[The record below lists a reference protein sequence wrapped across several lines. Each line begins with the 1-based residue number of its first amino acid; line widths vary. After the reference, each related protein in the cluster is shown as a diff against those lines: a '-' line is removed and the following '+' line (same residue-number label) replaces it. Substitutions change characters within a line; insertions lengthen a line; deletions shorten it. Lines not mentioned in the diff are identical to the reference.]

1 MAEQRFFEDVEV
13 GEEFNTSYKPE
24 AAHVAQFFALTGS
37 GRGGGGDGGSS
48 SRFQSAS
55 TAKSEGLAS
64 PIVPGNMSLGL
75 LTRLV
80 TDWMGSEGH
89 LRTVDV
95 SYRRPVH
102 HGDDLKGVGLV
113 THHDVDENGE
123 AIVELDIY
131 LENQRGE
138 RPLQGTA
145 TVELPKR
152 S

>member
-1 MAEQRFFEDVEV
+1 MADQRFFEDVEV
-13 GEEFNTSYKPE
+13 GEEFNTSYKPTSE
-24 AAHVAQFFALTGS
+24 HVSTFFALTS
-37 GRGGGGDGGSS
+37 GGGADARGA
-48 SRFQSAS
+48 SRFKSAS

-80 TDWMGSEGH
+80 TDWMGSAGH

-113 THHDVDENGE
+113 THHDVDEKGE

-145 TVELPKR
+145 TVELPR
-152 S
+152 RASS

>member
-1 MAEQRFFEDVEV
+1 MAEQRFFDDVEV
-13 GEEFNTSYKPE
+13 GEEFNTSYKPTSE
-24 AAHVAQFFALTGS
+24 QVSEFFALTSRGS
-37 GRGGGGDGGSS
+37 EDAGSS
-48 SRFQSAS
+48 SRFKSAA

-80 TDWMGSEGH
+80 TDWMGSDGH

-102 HGDDLKGVGLV
+102 HGDDLQGVGLV
-113 THHDVDENGE
+113 THHDVDDNGD

-145 TVELPKR
+145 TVELPR
-152 S
+152 RP